1 MDSSGQVWSLARSD
15 LLFDVCF
22 IGSLSSHLGS
32 LSLFRLPLFWQN
44 RNSSI
49 SCWPTFQWNDFVEN
63 CSRAVKWTNH
73 STWRFNLKVQL
84 DRFPP
89 NCPTKLYAKVWC
101 QTHLNRFFYC
111 FFSLIPPLKWTVQA
125 ERDRWTV
132 RLNRWTSAILEF
144 SYFGLQRRSRK
155 LWQKA
160 KRETIIGRDW
170 TNRLTKKLSEQLIAK
185 EKLRKWFIWKMK
197 NIFIKFSSQKSGP
210 AFSSTVI

>member
-1 MDSSGQVWSLARSD
+1 MNES
-15 LLFDVCF
+15 
-22 IGSLSSHLGS
+22 
-32 LSLFRLPLFWQN
+32 
-44 RNSSI
+44 
-49 SCWPTFQWNDFVEN
+49 
-63 CSRAVKWTNH
+63 
-73 STWRFNLKVQL
+73 FNLKVQL

-89 NCPTKLYAKVWC
+89 NCPKKLYAKVWC

-111 FFSLIPPLKWTVQA
+111 FFSLIPLLKWTVQA

-160 KRETIIGRDW
+160 KRETIIGMDR

-210 AFSSTVI
+210 AFSSTGHLAKCSKVVPFQSLWFSLQFVVQTLYMASRMGRLILQM